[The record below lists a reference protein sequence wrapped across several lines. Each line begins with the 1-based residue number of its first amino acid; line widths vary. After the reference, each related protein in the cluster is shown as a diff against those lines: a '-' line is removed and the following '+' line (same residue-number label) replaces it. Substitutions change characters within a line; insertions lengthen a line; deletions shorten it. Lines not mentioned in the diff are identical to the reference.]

1 MATIY
6 TDNFSMPMMDMDDP
20 HDQTLVNDAIRIADR
35 EIAVAQRG
43 KYAGNLLDNGDFIV
57 NQRGSASYSGSGYTV
72 DRWRTN
78 FSGDTVQV
86 SDSGITNTVDSTTNG
101 WHLHQVVIG
110 ASKLIGKTVTA
121 GFDVDAVSGTGIRG
135 VVSFR
140 NSSDEEISNVN
151 TTLKLGVC
159 TVSGAVPSG
168 TQMIRVGL
176 YAYSGTAAGN
186 YVRLKNAALYVGGY
200 TAATIPE
207 FVSRRDAVERAEC
220 RRFYRQIKSNSSTPA
235 NSILTGYISSESK
248 RIYLPVPDFSGM
260 RATPD
265 VTISGGIVIRKAD
278 GGYYTDA
285 SYTTPY
291 TGAVVTS
298 VISDGGNTVGIVIG
312 KRDDSAWAGA
322 TNNSLCSFILASD
335 GLITARAEPNP

>member
-1 MATIY
+1 MATEY
-6 TDNFSMPMMDMDDP
+6 TPVARLPMMQNTDYFSNNVLREDMTIIDEY
-20 HDQTLVNDAIRIADR
+20 IASLM
-35 EIAVAQRG
+35 QG
-43 KYAGNLLDNGDFIV
+43 KHVGNLLDNGDFIV
-57 NQRGSASYSGSGYTV
+57 NQRGSTSYSGSGYTV

-86 SDSGITNTVDSTTNG
+86 SSSGITNTVDSTTNG

-110 ASKLIGKTVTA
+110 ASKLIGKIVTA
-121 GFDVDAVSGTGIRG
+121 GFEVAAVSGTGIRG

-140 NSSDEEISNVN
+140 NSNDEEISNVN

-186 YVRLKNAALYVGGY
+186 YVRLKWAALYVGGY
-200 TAATIPE
+200 TASTIPE
-207 FVSRRDAVERAEC
+207 YVSRRDAVERAEC
-220 RRFYRQIKSNSSTPA
+220 RRFYRQIKSTSSTPS
-235 NSILTGYISSESK
+235 NSILTGFLSSESK

-285 SYTTPY
+285 SYSSPY

-322 TNNSLCSFILASD
+322 TNNSLCSLILASD